1 MFDLIARKRNI
12 YLATYSHIDRRH
24 AIRAE
29 EEKKSICE
37 KKVTN
42 SSQITHLLFLKFI
55 HAPAV
60 VYIDFTHES
69 EKKNTQQ
76 HLLIV
81 LPLCLSVVRGIDEI
95 ITLIFF
101 SLEKMFSVIYLAHIF

>member
-69 EKKNTQQ
+69 EKKTHNN
-76 HLLIV
+76 
-81 LPLCLSVVRGIDEI
+81 
-95 ITLIFF
+95 
-101 SLEKMFSVIYLAHIF
+101 IY